1 MFLALLVVLAT
12 LPLINRPA
20 RRTLTRQSL
29 SLAGLAVGGVR
40 AGVPSATF
48 SQHARTRAGVALF
61 ARCIRVATPAGVA
74 TFASRLS
81 APWPFSRRADADRG
95 ITDRARTSRLA
106 HDPSRAHRLQVPR
119 HLPGACRWR
128 SPPCDLAAW
137 PSRTDRGHGPGI
149 SGEPATHV
157 PATLA
162 CRSYRPVDR
171 SCPCRWRGS
180 LGWCRGVAGHICA
193 VAPRGPG
200 RRSYHRHA
208 AGLGGA
214 GHRARDHDRG
224 ADPAVFLG
232 SGRVPRGGSE
242 RTDRPT
248 LVPSCVARGADA
260 GALSWRSCCQ
270 RS

>member
-1 MFLALLVVLAT
+1 MFVALLVVLAT

-20 RRTLTRQSL
+20 RGTLTRQSL
-29 SLAGLAVGGVR
+29 SLAGLAGRRVR
-40 AGVPSATF
+40 TGVPSATF
-48 SQHARTRAGVALF
+48 SQHAQARARVALF
-61 ARCIRVATPAGVA
+61 ARCLRVAQPAGVA

-81 APWPFSRRADADRG
+81 APWPISRRAGADRG

-119 HLPGACRWR
+119 GPPGACRWR

-137 PSRTDRGHGPGI
+137 PSRIDRGHGPGI

-157 PATLA
+157 SATLA

-180 LGWCRGVAGHICA
+180 LGWCRSVAGHICA

-208 AGLGGA
+208 AGLGGT

-248 LVPSCVARGADA
+248 LVSFMRRTRCGCWRS
-260 GALSWRSCCQ
+260 SWRSCC
-270 RS
+270 RPS